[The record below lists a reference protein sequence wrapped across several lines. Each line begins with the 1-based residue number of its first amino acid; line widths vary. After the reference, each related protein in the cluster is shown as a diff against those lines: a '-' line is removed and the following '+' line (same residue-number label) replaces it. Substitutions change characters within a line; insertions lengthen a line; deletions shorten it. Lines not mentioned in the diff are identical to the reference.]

1 MSPRYNLTWKK
12 HVTSISCK
20 LEFAIWSRDT
30 GLRIPCYDRC
40 QLTIPRMSNIND
52 RPYKPRLHVSVNL
65 LARVRP
71 PSCASRSWSS
81 CVRATSNTASHD
93 NHEKINSWV
102 TFSFLYE
109 YGRLAA
115 LWTYGAPLSRKT
127 HLNIM
132 SYRILA
138 KSFKHPA
145 TNEVIYLSRKRT
157 LNSFFKPLSVFLNC
171 LSIVFA

>member
-93 NHEKINSWV
+93 NHEKIKSWV
-102 TFSFLYE
+102 SFSLPYE
-109 YGRLAA
+109 Y
-115 LWTYGAPLSRKT
+115 WAPLGFAIKSVGTPRSLRWTGGSGDENT
-127 HLNIM
+127 HF
-132 SYRILA
+132 RIFAHNHFCIPL
-138 KSFKHPA
+138 F
-145 TNEVIYLSRKRT
+145 VIGNSSKLSR
-157 LNSFFKPLSVFLNC
+157 N
-171 LSIVFA
+171 I